1 MHSNTSTASILYG
14 YTPSK
19 SSPPSS
25 PSKMKRTK
33 SKLENLNEDGDEV
46 NTAFYCVSPEKCDCF
61 CCKLCDDKWC
71 HIEEVTPVKDG
82 WTYINEVTPVKDD
95 WNILFPMD

>member
-25 PSKMKRTK
+25 PSTMKRTK
-33 SKLENLNEDGDEV
+33 SNLTTLIFDG
-46 NTAFYCVSPEKCDCF
+46 SPKEYNDN
-61 CCKLCDDKWC
+61 WC
-71 HIEEVTPVKDG
+71 HIEETVVC
-82 WTYINEVTPVKDD
+82 EDD
-95 WNILFPMD
+95 CVMMFPMDE

>member
-33 SKLENLNEDGDEV
+33 RKPENLNEEGDEL
-46 NTAFYCVSPEKCDCF
+46 NTAFICSSTIHCDCF
-61 CCKLCDDKWC
+61 CCKFRDDDWTF
-71 HIEEVTPVKDG
+71 IDEVTDG
-82 WTYINEVTPVKDD
+82 EDD
-95 WNILFPMD
+95 WKVLFPMDKDED